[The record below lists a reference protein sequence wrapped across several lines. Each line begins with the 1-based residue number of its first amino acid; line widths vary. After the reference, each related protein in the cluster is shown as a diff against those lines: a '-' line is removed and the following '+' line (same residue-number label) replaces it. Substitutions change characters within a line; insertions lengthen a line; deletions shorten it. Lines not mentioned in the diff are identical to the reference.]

1 MENYGSY
8 LFGPTLRDLLAMAA
22 LSSDTFVGDDP
33 KVWAAKARRAY
44 GQADAMLSER
54 DKMLASGEA
63 VVEVQST
70 GNISYAPIP
79 LGCSY
84 ESTCIRCGGQLTHES
99 SGCDDIYKCKC
110 GAYCIAYC
118 TGRKKWVTPSCG
130 E

>member
-22 LSSDTFVGDDP
+22 LSSDTFISDDP

-54 DKMLASGEA
+54 DKVLASGEA

-70 GNISYAPIP
+70 GNTDLPMPMQRSIVRDEPSDTEQEGRSH
-79 LGCSY
+79 LKDV
-84 ESTCIRCGGQLTHES
+84 
-99 SGCDDIYKCKC
+99 DDAHI
-110 GAYCIAYC
+110 
-118 TGRKKWVTPSCG
+118 
-130 E
+130 